1 MASWIALLALLLVHE
16 ATSFNLHSGWTVET
30 AAGPDRLVA
39 LHIFVKH
46 APGATESL
54 RHRLHGNS
62 DPFSPTT
69 YAEKRGR
76 ERENVCARAR
86 EGLFM
91 CPYSLALPCTNQY
104 CIPRTLSC
112 TMYAHTHTRHIVRPP
127 PPSPF
132 FSQVRQPHVLR
143 RIQQSHASASGIHT
157 SRAGLARQR
166 RRHGGSQ
173 QPGRWV
179 RLPGAR
185 VGAWGEGR
193 GAHPH
198 LCALKVP
205 KRGARCPPTSVCIGT
220 ALFSSCLYTSEHLS
234 SSLFTSHTMVPV
246 SH

>member
-16 ATSFNLHSGWTVET
+16 ATSFNLHSGWTLET

-112 TMYAHTHTRHIVRPP
+112 TMYAHTHTRHIVRTT
-127 PPSPF
+127 PSFPLLLPGTATTCP
-132 FSQVRQPHVLR
+132 STNPTISCVRFRNPHKPCR
-143 RIQQSHASASGIHT
+143 PGSPTPAS
-157 SRAGLARQR
+157 RGLAATRQ
-166 RRHGGSQ
+166 
-173 QPGRWV
+173 
-179 RLPGAR
+179 
-185 VGAWGEGR
+185 VGEASRGEGR
-193 GAHPH
+193 GMG
-198 LCALKVP
+198 
-205 KRGARCPPTSVCIGT
+205 RGARCPPTSVCIESAEARG
-220 ALFSSCLYTSEHLS
+220 AVPAHICVHWNCLVLLLPLH
-234 SSLFTSHTMVPV
+234 F
-246 SH
+246 